1 MTNTDAMTMLIDNTH
16 LYDKYKAK
24 LLVAVSYDENNKVY
38 PLCFAIVEKKIDNN

>member
-24 LLVAVSYDENNKVY
+24 LLVAVAYDANNRVY
-38 PLCFAIVEKKIDNN
+38 SLYFAIIK